1 MTLYFAKLDEN
12 NLVSQV
18 VALSED
24 QCHDA
29 DGNCDE
35 IIGLSHCKKT
45 ISSGTW
51 IRCYQDGTRGQM
63 PSVGYSYSSSDDVF
77 VTSKPH
83 SSWVLDTSKTN
94 WTAPITRPV
103 RTTDQM
109 QGGFDYVWDE
119 DAYQADNTTGWTLTK
134 LYPEE

>member
-18 VALSED
+18 VGLSED
-24 QCHDA
+24 QCHDI

-51 IRCYQDGTRGQM
+51 VRCYKDGTRGQM

-77 VTSKPH
+77 VTPKPH

-94 WTAPITRPV
+94 WTSPITRPV
-103 RTTDQM
+103 RTEDEM
-109 QGGFDYVWDE
+109 AGGYDYEWNEESQNWV
-119 DAYQADNTTGWTLTK
+119 LTK
-134 LYPEE
+134 MYEVE